1 MFPSRVRVSGLAV
14 GTQIGFAI
22 AGAVGP
28 VASTALAGPDL
39 LGWFGPAML
48 TIALMAISA
57 TAALT
62 AKETRKYTLDEI
74 DEVKQSEREK
84 AAVAAAT
91 VVPA

>member
-1 MFPSRVRVSGLAV
+1 
-14 GTQIGFAI
+14 
-22 AGAVGP
+22 
-28 VASTALAGPDL
+28 
-39 LGWFGPAML
+39 ML

-74 DEVKQSEREK
+74 DEVKQSDREK